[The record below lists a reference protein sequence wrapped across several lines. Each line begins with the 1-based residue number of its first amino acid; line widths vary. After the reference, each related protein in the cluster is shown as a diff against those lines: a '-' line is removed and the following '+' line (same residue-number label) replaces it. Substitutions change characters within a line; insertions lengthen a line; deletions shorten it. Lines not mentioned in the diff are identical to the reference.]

1 MLLVLIAWR
10 ALLVLYEVIAGLLVR
25 LGGELGLADALSQLE
40 LSAVSLEKLLVL
52 TCSSDDLV

>member
-10 ALLVLYEVIAGLLVR
+10 ALLVLYEVIAVLLVR

-52 TCSSDDLV
+52 TCSGDDLV

>member
-10 ALLVLYEVIAGLLVR
+10 ALLVLYEVVAGLLVR

-52 TCSSDDLV
+52 TCSGDDLV